1 MIILYVLVGTSTE
14 TNFSTYRIVN
24 SDQNINSDNCY
35 KETDQNL
42 QSSSP
47 HHHISTVEN
56 DPLHNGIF
64 TTYIPILII
73 L

>member
-14 TNFSTYRIVN
+14 TNFSTYRIMN
-24 SDQNINSDNCY
+24 SDHNINSDNCD

-47 HHHISTVEN
+47 RPYTSTIEN

>member
-1 MIILYVLVGTSTE
+1 MLVGTSTE
-14 TNFSTYRIVN
+14 TNFSKYRIMN
-24 SDQNINSDNCY
+24 FDQNINSDNCY

-47 HHHISTVEN
+47 RPYTSTVEN
-56 DPLHNGIF
+56 YPLLNGIF

>member
-1 MIILYVLVGTSTE
+1 M
-14 TNFSTYRIVN
+14 NF
-24 SDQNINSDNCY
+24 DQNINSDNCY

-47 HHHISTVEN
+47 RPYTSTVEN
-56 DPLHNGIF
+56 YPLLNGIF